1 MDKQEFFRLNA
12 TYQIAPGAT
21 ADQLLEDANCLIGV
35 VRDSLA
41 ALALDIDVNGKDG
54 DITDDKRFCQLLYG
68 LSYLAE
74 MGNAAGSA
82 AHSLVLAAGVGDQS

>member
-1 MDKQEFFRLNA
+1 MSRPEYFNLNA
-12 TYQIAPGAT
+12 KYQVAPGAT
-21 ADQLLEDANCLIGV
+21 ADQLLEDATCLMGV

-54 DITDDKRFCQLLYG
+54 DITDDKRFFQLLYG

-74 MGNAAGSA
+74 MGGSAASA
-82 AHSLVLAAGVGDQS
+82 AHSIVLAAGVGDQS